1 MSLDVEA
8 LIDAVRD
15 LALETGLFGVI
26 NGHEPATPIPDG
38 LDAAVWLQ
46 YIGPCHPISGL
57 SATAAAVTVWM
68 RVYSKSLSN
77 TATPADLD
85 AIDPAIGDATS
96 QMIGLLSGDFT
107 LGDLVFAV
115 DLLGMDQV
123 MLSAKA
129 GNIDVS
135 GTVYRIMDIT
145 IPLLI
150 DAVWTQ
156 APGS

>member
-1 MSLDVEA
+1 MSLNVQA

-15 LALETGLFGVI
+15 LALSTSLFTVI

-46 YIGPCHPISGL
+46 YIGPSKNFSGL
-57 SATAAAVTVWM
+57 SKTAAAVTLWM
-68 RVYSKSLSN
+68 RIYSKSLSN

-96 QMIGLLSGDFT
+96 QMIGLLTGGFT
-107 LGDLVFAV
+107 LGALVFSIDV
-115 DLLGMDQV
+115 LGMDNAAP
-123 MLSAKA
+123 LSAKA

-145 IPLLI
+145 IPLII

-156 APGS
+156 AP

>member
-1 MSLDVEA
+1 MSLNVQA

-15 LALETGLFGVI
+15 LALSTGLFTVI

-46 YIGPCHPISGL
+46 YVGPCRPISGL
-57 SATAAAVTVWM
+57 TATAAAVTVWM
-68 RVYSKSLSN
+68 RIYSKSLSN

-96 QMIGLLSGDFT
+96 QMISLLSGDFE
-107 LGDLVFAV
+107 LGGLVFAV
-115 DLLGMDQV
+115 DLLGIDQV
-123 MLSAKA
+123 PLSAKA

-156 APGS
+156 APGT